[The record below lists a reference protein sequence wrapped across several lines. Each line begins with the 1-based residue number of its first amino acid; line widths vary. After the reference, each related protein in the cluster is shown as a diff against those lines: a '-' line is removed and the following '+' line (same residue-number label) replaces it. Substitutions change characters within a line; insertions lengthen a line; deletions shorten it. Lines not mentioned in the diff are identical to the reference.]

1 MKCLSSHHTLPA
13 VPSRS
18 WAGLFA
24 APTRHRIS
32 QSHKFLY
39 HLILCYRQ
47 YYISHSIVTD
57 IAKPS
62 PAERRTQMD
71 TENLEKEMN
80 RGFLQLVILIVL
92 ETPMYGYMM
101 MKDMEEKG
109 VSIEESTLY
118 PLMRRLESQG
128 LLTSRWDTS
137 ENKARKY
144 YQITEDG
151 RVVRD
156 KLADIVRRQSM
167 LVEQLK
173 GGDIR

>member
-1 MKCLSSHHTLPA
+1 
-13 VPSRS
+13 
-18 WAGLFA
+18 
-24 APTRHRIS
+24 
-32 QSHKFLY
+32 
-39 HLILCYRQ
+39 
-47 YYISHSIVTD
+47 
-57 IAKPS
+57 
-62 PAERRTQMD
+62 MD

-151 RVVRD
+151 RIVRD